1 MKVQV
6 MLTASALCLLTAA
19 GAAYAQDAQQT
30 PSAQRNPSAKQQG
43 AAPTPEQLR
52 DTSVGGMP
60 MSRTQTGGRTL
71 YGAPCIAG
79 TFCDIYHG
87 N

>member
-6 MLTASALCLLTAA
+6 MVTATALCLLTAA
-19 GAAYAQDAQQT
+19 SAGYAQDAQQT
-30 PSAQRNPSAKQQG
+30 PSAQRNQSAKQLG
-43 AAPTPEQLR
+43 AAPTPEQVR
-52 DTSVGGMP
+52 DTSVGGTP

-71 YGAPCIAG
+71 YGAPCSTG